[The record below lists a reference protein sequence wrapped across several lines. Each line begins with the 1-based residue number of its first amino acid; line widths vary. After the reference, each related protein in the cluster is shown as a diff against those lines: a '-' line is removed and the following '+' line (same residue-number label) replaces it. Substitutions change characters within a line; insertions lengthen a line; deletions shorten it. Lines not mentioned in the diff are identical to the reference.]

1 MACPLRTYP
10 LRQPRNYKPLIPRW
24 QLVLPAGVERLF
36 TCCVLTSACSRTPA
50 TMTSSKSTQ
59 LFRLGLMEDEDPPLA
74 NERFNY
80 LDGDDLP
87 GTSIWV
93 CYWNDEARG
102 KRSLQRLSLPSIHSS
117 LPENVRMNV
126 GLWTES
132 FLTPISRLETNYSGL
147 DYLPGLAKL
156 PGTKTAEHELTA
168 YWGAARD
175 RIPESAHDLFEQD
188 DAAQGSRPETTPK
201 GLGQHLVGTNYDH
214 MVHIR
219 SGQFWENCGPE
230 EIESYEN
237 NLEPTLRNG
246 LGYLWDNRNDG
257 GAMGLRYLG
266 NRDEAGHTKKETCG
280 AGFFTSLQTL
290 EEWAKKHKS
299 HLAIFLGAIKH
310 AKTFGN
316 ERKFRTW
323 HEVSVL
329 KKGEASFEYVNCLPT
344 TGFHVNRE
352 NTMVLDSKPT
362 HDGCSSVRREARIC
376 LPRAACGHFYIYR
389 GLTIR
394 TGVTGLP
401 PVVVRYPEDRL
412 GRRSEVPAGVDISAE
427 IPSESMSLGTPT

>member
-1 MACPLRTYP
+1 MIEAHNTPLKLRNKTQNQSQALAKDRNMACPLRTYP
-10 LRQPRNYKPLIPRW
+10 LRQPKNHKPPIPRW
-24 QLVLPAGVERLF
+24 QLVLPAGVKRLF
-36 TCCVLTSACSRTPA
+36 TAYIGVQPR
-50 TMTSSKSTQ
+50 SSDSDIEQ
-59 LFRLGLMEDEDPPLA
+59 VNAAVQAWLDGDEDPPLA
-74 NERFNY
+74 KERFNY

-117 LPENVRMNV
+117 LPENVRKNV

-188 DAAQGSRPETTPK
+188 DAAHGSRPETTPK
-201 GLGQHLVGTNYDH
+201 GLEQHLVGTNYDH

-230 EIESYEN
+230 ETESYEN

-299 HLAIFLGAIKH
+299 HLAIYLGAIKH

-344 TGFHVNRE
+344 TGVIRFIS
-352 NTMVLDSKPT
+352 LDDVS
-362 HDGCSSVRREARIC
+362 R
-376 LPRAACGHFYIYR
+376 
-389 GLTIR
+389 
-394 TGVTGLP
+394 
-401 PVVVRYPEDRL
+401 
-412 GRRSEVPAGVDISAE
+412 
-427 IPSESMSLGTPT
+427 